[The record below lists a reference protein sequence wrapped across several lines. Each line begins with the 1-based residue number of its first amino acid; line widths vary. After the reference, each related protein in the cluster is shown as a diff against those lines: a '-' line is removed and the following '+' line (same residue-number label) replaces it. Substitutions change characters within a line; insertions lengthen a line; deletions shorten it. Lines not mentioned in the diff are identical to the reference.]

1 MFYILFLIPPSIF
14 PTEINFLS
22 PRLNEN
28 KTFSNLFY
36 SMFCVCVI
44 PQGHVLPYQVQ
55 YICRDIHIGR
65 KVKNKLQF
73 QFI

>member
-1 MFYILFLIPPSIF
+1 MLDILFLIPPGIF
-14 PTEINFLS
+14 QTEINFLS
-22 PRLNEN
+22 PRLNGN

-36 SMFCVCVI
+36 LMFCVCVI
-44 PQGHVLPYQVQ
+44 PQGHVLPYQMEH
-55 YICRDIHIGR
+55 ICRDIHIWR